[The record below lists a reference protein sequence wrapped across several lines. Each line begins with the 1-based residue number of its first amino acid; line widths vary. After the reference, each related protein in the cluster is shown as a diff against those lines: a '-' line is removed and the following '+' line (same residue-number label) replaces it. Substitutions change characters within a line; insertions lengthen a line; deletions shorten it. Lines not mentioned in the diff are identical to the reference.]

1 MYILQQDIGAV
12 PDTDAGFGDVAA
24 STYMAFRWQAESS
37 HPLTRIKAKLA
48 KDNSPTQ
55 TLTCYVRAPDGANG
69 RPGTLLATS
78 LGTVDASTLLA
89 LPGDYR
95 IFDFDGLLDIVED
108 DFYWCIIK
116 GLPLDASNRPLW
128 LAQEGGAGDQYGGD
142 ATPTWNLEDTTKD
155 GTFQTFS
162 GGLTHISELVD
173 TFDGPDIDEYTW
185 EIDPAAA
192 EIVGGRL
199 RLADG
204 PVSTEGGITSIQG
217 YSYEDGI
224 LGAEIILGD
233 FVDENDGYFIWGPLG
248 TGPSIQIAFGGALN
262 LDPDILWLYASLFQ
276 DPYDYGEEAIAVPYD
291 PVAHRWQRFR
301 FVEGTQMVHVEVS
314 PDGIDWTELIS
325 GSTAGEN
332 FSEENSKPF
341 FYSLAGAGAIPYTE
355 VDNVNNF
362 PSEDGYYPEDED
374 GYEPQNEPSTYV
386 RRRSKSKKM
395 LTRHK
400 TLRNLVPFRT
410 KDYSDMSIHFE
421 GIAGG
426 GAISIQRSNE
436 HPPVAWITEGSSVVA
451 DGFVSL
457 NEPAQ
462 WRRINITNFGSGQ
475 IAATLVGQ
483 G

>member
-1 MYILQQDIGAV
+1 MYILQEDIGAANDGSV
-12 PDTDAGFGDVAA
+12 SFGNHVDEVYAA
-24 STYMAFRWQAESS
+24 TRWQAESS
-37 HPLTRIKAKLA
+37 YPLTRIRRKLFRSELA
-48 KDNSPTQ
+48 VQ
-55 TLTCYVRAPDGANG
+55 EIFAHVLAPDGADG
-69 RPGTLLATS
+69 RPGTLLGTS
-78 LGTVDASTLLA
+78 LNSIDAATLA
-89 LPGDYR
+89 EFPGDYY
-95 IFDFDGLLDIVED
+95 DFFFAPISIIDTQ
-108 DFYWCIIK
+108 FYWEAVSA
-116 GLPLDASNRPLW
+116 LPVDAVNRP
-128 LAQEGGAGDQYGGD
+128 QICTQDGGAGDLYI
-142 ATPTWNLEDTTKD
+142 ANAVPNNWSPYDTTRD

-162 GGLTHISELVD
+162 GSLTHISELVD

-185 EIDPAAA
+185 NPAGAA

-204 PVSTEGGITSIQG
+204 PLGTDGEITAIQG

-233 FVDENDGYFIWGPLG
+233 FVDENDGYFMWGPLG

-325 GSTAGEN
+325 GSIVGED
-332 FSEENSKPF
+332 FSELNASPF
-341 FYSLAGAGAIPYTE
+341 FYAVAAAGAIPYTE

-362 PSEDGYYPEDED
+362 PQADGYYPEDED

-400 TLRNLVPFRT
+400 TLRNMVPFRT

-426 GAISIQRSNE
+426 GAISIQRCNE
-436 HPPVAWITEGSSVVA
+436 HPPVSWITEGSSVVA

-475 IAATLVGQ
+475 IVATLVGQ